1 MLFPL
6 STFITPIDFDILS
19 TSSSRSSCRSSSMS
33 SSFNVSSVPSGKAE
47 DSSLMLPPG
56 RDLVCSSA
64 AAAARGPAEAGPL
77 VIRDSTRFSNLSIR
91 SCTSSGERVK
101 VKFFFLSSG
110 A

>member
-19 TSSSRSSCRSSSMS
+19 TSSSRSSRMSSSIS
-33 SSFNVSSVPSGKAE
+33 SSFNVSSVPTGKA

-56 RDLVCSSA
+56 SDLVCSSA
-64 AAAARGPAEAGPL
+64 AAAALGPADAGPL
-77 VIRDSTRFSNLSIR
+77 VISDSTRFSSLSMR

-101 VKFFFLSSG
+101 VKFFFLSCG